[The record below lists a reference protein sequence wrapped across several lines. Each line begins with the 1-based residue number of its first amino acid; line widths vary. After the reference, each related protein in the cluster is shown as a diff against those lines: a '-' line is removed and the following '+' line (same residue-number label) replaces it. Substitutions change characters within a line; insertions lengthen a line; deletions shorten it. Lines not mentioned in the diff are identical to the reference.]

1 MKTFDLIEGNI
12 TQALFKLALPV
23 MGTSFIQMAYNMID
37 MIWIGRLGSSEVA
50 SVGTAGFYLWMSF
63 GVLLIAKIGA
73 QVNVAQNIGR
83 RDIQSAQKYSVAG
96 IQGAIILGL
105 FYTLIVYYFR
115 IPLIDFFNID
125 DAYVNSN
132 AVEYLQIAVIAIFFA
147 FINEVISGIIIG
159 SGKSRFPFKVNMVG
173 LLTNITMDPIL
184 IFGIGAIPAFGV
196 KGAAVATALS
206 QFAVTLIYVIFI
218 KKSNFEFLKISI
230 FKKIYLKEIIENAR
244 IGLPVSLQSLL
255 FTLFSMILARIIAF
269 WGPVAV
275 AIQRVGGQIESV
287 SWRTAEGFSSSLS
300 TFIGQ
305 NFGAQKKERVKAGY
319 MTSLKI
325 ITGFG
330 IMTTLLMVLFPHE
343 IIRIFIPEPESIRIG
358 SQYIKILG
366 YSQLLMCIE
375 IMTQGAF
382 AGMGKTKPPAI
393 VGVSLNAA
401 RIPLAILLTQTFLG
415 LDGVWWSI
423 TITSIFKGM
432 IIMIWFLI
440 VLNKYMIKK

>member
-1 MKTFDLIEGNI
+1 VKTFDLIEGNI

-159 SGKSRFPFKVNMVG
+159 SGNSHFPFKVNMVG

-275 AIQRVGGQIESV
+275 AIQRVGGQI
-287 SWRTAEGFSSSLS
+287 SLS
-300 TFIGQ
+300 AFIGQ

-358 SQYIKILG
+358 SQYVKILG

-440 VLNKYMIKK
+440 VLSKYMIKK

>member
-159 SGKSRFPFKVNMVG
+159 SGNSHFPFKVNMVG

-196 KGAAVATALS
+196 KGAAMATALS

-300 TFIGQ
+300 AFIGQ

-358 SQYIKILG
+358 SQYVKILG

-440 VLNKYMIKK
+440 VLSKYMIKK

>member
-1 MKTFDLIEGNI
+1 VKTFDLIEGNI

-159 SGKSRFPFKVNMVG
+159 SGNSHFPFKVNMVG

-196 KGAAVATALS
+196 KGAAMATALS

-300 TFIGQ
+300 AFIGQ

-358 SQYIKILG
+358 SQYVKILG

-440 VLNKYMIKK
+440 VLSKYMIKK

>member
-159 SGKSRFPFKVNMVG
+159 SGNSHFPFKVNMVG